1 MADREERA
9 ATGTGQAKKPGTKF
23 SGKYL
28 SVTSFRADGS
38 SVATPVWFV
47 EEDGRLY
54 VDTDGASYKAKRIRA
69 NPQVLVAPC
78 TASGRLKAK
87 PVSARAAVVTEMPAT
102 PRQSYEHK
110 YRMDRVFIAPI
121 YRLVQALQHKKTPTG
136 QPVAL
141 VIDPGNT

>member
-9 ATGTGQAKKPGTKF
+9 ATGTGEAKRPGTKF

-28 SVTSFRADGS
+28 SVMSFRADGS
-38 SVATPVWFV
+38 GVATPVWFV

-54 VDTDGASYKAKRIRA
+54 VDTDGESYKARRIRA
-69 NPQVLVAPC
+69 NPRVMIAPC

-87 PVSARAAVVTEMPAT
+87 PVSARAAVIPEMPAT
-102 PRQSYEHK
+102 PRQGYEHK
-110 YRMDRVFIAPI
+110 YRVDRVLIAPV
-121 YRLVQALQHKKTPTG
+121 YRLVQVLQHKKAPSG

-141 VIDPGNT
+141 VIDPGNG